1 MADKNE
7 INEISFND
15 VVDSETGIPKT
26 TLRSTLISRVEKPI
40 NPWKILRS
48 LNKAQTIT
56 FLAAFLGWTL
66 DAFDFFT
73 VSFALPYIA
82 KEFQMQP
89 SKISA
94 SITVTLMFR
103 PVGALI
109 FGLLGDRFGRR
120 YPLMADILLFSTMEF
135 ASGFAPNFQSF
146 IVLRAIFGLAMGGEW
161 GLGAALTME
170 ILPPEARGLVSG
182 ILQQGY
188 AAGYIVAA
196 IFYYLVTVNL
206 GWRAMFWIGSFPA
219 LLIILLRFYVP
230 ESQLWER
237 SRESHK
243 SIGHSWINEIK
254 LVFKH
259 HWSKIIHTI
268 LLMAG
273 LNFISHGT
281 QDLYPTYLKTQ
292 LLFSPE
298 EITVTTI
305 VANVGAIVGGAVC
318 GYVSQYLGRRR
329 TIIVA
334 MVLLGASLPLF
345 VLPRNRVL
353 LSVGAFLVY
362 FFVQGAYGI
371 APAHLNELSPPNFRG
386 TFPGFT
392 YQLGV
397 LIASSSA
404 QIEAVLGEKFPKD
417 GLPDY
422 GLTQVILT
430 ACAAFC
436 LIILA
441 SIGKEAKNVDFVEVE
456 IVDDLKSDTKQ
467 DDTEKES
474 LHE

>member
-1 MADKNE
+1 MADKNSGHE
-7 INEISFND
+7 VNEITSDD

-26 TLRSTLISRVEKPI
+26 ALHSTLVSKVEKPI

-48 LNKAQTIT
+48 LNKAQAIT
-56 FLAAFLGWTL
+56 FAAAFLGWTL
-66 DAFDFFT
+66 DSFDFFT

-82 KEFQMQP
+82 KEFKMLP
-89 SKISA
+89 SKVSA

-120 YPLMADILLFSTMEF
+120 YPLMADILLFSAMEL

-146 IVLRAIFGLAMGGEW
+146 IVIRAIFGFAMGGEW
-161 GLGAALTME
+161 GLGSALTME
-170 ILPPEARGLVSG
+170 ILPPETRGLVSG

-196 IFYYLVTVNL
+196 IFYYIVTVNL

-219 LLIILLRFYVP
+219 LLILVLRFYVP

-237 SRESHK
+237 SQENHK
-243 SIGHSWINEIK
+243 SIGYSWINEIK
-254 LVFKH
+254 LIFKH
-259 HWSKIIHTI
+259 HWLKIIHTI
-268 LLMAG
+268 LLMAC
-273 LNFISHGT
+273 LNFTSHGT

-298 EITVTTI
+298 KITIITI
-305 VANVGAIVGGAVC
+305 IANIGAIVGGAVC

-334 MVLLGASLPLF
+334 MVFLGASLPLF
-345 VLPRNRVL
+345 VLPHNHVL
-353 LSVGAFLVY
+353 LGIGAFLVY
-362 FFVQGAYGI
+362 FFVQGAYGV

-404 QIEAVLGEKFPKD
+404 QIEAVLGEKFPKN

-422 GLTQVILT
+422 GLTQAILT

-441 SIGKEAKNVDFVEVE
+441 FLGKEAKNANFVEAE
-456 IVDDLKSDTKQ
+456 NIDLKTDTKQ
-467 DDTEKES
+467 DDTEKQI
-474 LHE
+474 

>member
-109 FGLLGDRFGRR
+109 FGLLSDRFGRR

-196 IFYYLVTVNL
+196 IFYYLVT
-206 GWRAMFWIGSFPA
+206 
-219 LLIILLRFYVP
+219 
-230 ESQLWER
+230 
-237 SRESHK
+237 
-243 SIGHSWINEIK
+243 
-254 LVFKH
+254 VFKH

-422 GLTQVILT
+422 GLTQAILT

>member
-1 MADKNE
+1 M
-7 INEISFND
+7 
-15 VVDSETGIPKT
+15 VLDSETGIRKT
-26 TLRSTLISRVEKPI
+26 TLRSQKPV
-40 NPWKILRS
+40 NPLKILRS
-48 LNKAQTIT
+48 LNKDQTIT
-56 FLAAFLGWTL
+56 FLAAYLGWTL

-82 KEFQMQP
+82 KEFKMEP
-89 SKISA
+89 STISA

-109 FGLLGDRFGRR
+109 FGLLGDRFGRK
-120 YPLMADILLFSTMEF
+120 YLLMADILLFSSMEL

-146 IVLRAIFGLAMGGEW
+146 VIIRAIFGLAMGGEW

-188 AAGYIVAA
+188 PTGYIIAA
-196 IFYYLVTVNL
+196 IFYYLVTVKL

-219 LLIILLRFYVP
+219 LLVIILRFFVP
-230 ESQLWER
+230 ESQLWKKSNENR
-237 SRESHK
+237 K
-243 SIGHSWINEIK
+243 SIGRDWLIEIK
-254 LVFKH
+254 LILKH
-259 HWSKIIHTI
+259 HWLKIIHTI
-268 LLMAG
+268 LLMACF
-273 LNFISHGT
+273 NFVSHGT

-298 EITVTTI
+298 AVTVTAI
-305 VANVGAIVGGAVC
+305 IANIGALVGGAVC
-318 GYVSQYLGRRR
+318 GYSSQYLGRRR
-329 TIIVA
+329 TIIIA
-334 MVLLGASLPLF
+334 MVLLGAFLPLF
-345 VLPRNRVL
+345 VLPRSRVL
-353 LSVGAFLVY
+353 LTIGAFFVY

-371 APAHLNELSPPNFRG
+371 VPAHLNELSPPEFRA

-417 GLPDY
+417 GLPNY
-422 GLTQVILT
+422 GLTQAILT

-441 SIGKEAKNVDFVEVE
+441 LIGKEAKDVGFDGKVEDE
-456 IVDDLKSDTKQ
+456 IVDDLRVDSDELKKDSTA
-467 DDTEKES
+467 EKEMRT
-474 LHE
+474 